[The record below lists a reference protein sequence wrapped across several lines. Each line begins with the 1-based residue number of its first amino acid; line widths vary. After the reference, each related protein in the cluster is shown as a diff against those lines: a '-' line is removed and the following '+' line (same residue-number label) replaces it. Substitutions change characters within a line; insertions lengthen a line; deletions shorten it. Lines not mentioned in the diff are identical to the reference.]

1 MESRPATTQIQDRV
15 VEKIV
20 EKIVYVERPQPA
32 SDIEQD
38 VSEHESIEETFD
50 VIGRVKVAQSEVV
63 IPKDAE

>member
-1 MESRPATTQIQDRV
+1 M

-20 EKIVYVERPQPA
+20 EKIVYVDRPQPA

-63 IPKDAE
+63 IPNDAQ